1 MQQINHKYPVGIQR
15 FDTIR
20 AEGYR
25 YVDKT
30 DLVWRLANGNSKSV
44 FLSRPRRF
52 GKTLLVSTL
61 KAYFQGRKE
70 LFEGLAIEGLERSWE
85 SFSVIHIDLSSIKA
99 RNVQEL
105 EEQLDAVLRD
115 QEALLG
121 QEATYRLPGS
131 RLSAMITRAH
141 EQTGK
146 EVVVLVDEYDAPM
159 LAVMDDEAT
168 LKEVREIMRG
178 FYAPLKSLERHL
190 RFVFLTGITKFSQ
203 LSIFSELNNLKNI
216 SMNPAFASLCG
227 ITEEELSDQFG
238 EDICQLGRALDMG
251 YDETFAALKRR
262 YDGYHFCE
270 PSPDI
275 YNPFSLLSAF
285 DDQALQSSWF
295 ASGTPTYLLRT
306 LQGAHV
312 TLPELES
319 CRARASEFDAPT
331 ERLVSP
337 IPLLYQSGYLTI
349 KAYDA
354 RSCAYT
360 LGIPND
366 EVRIGL
372 CENLLLY
379 LGEQEGVNMLSPQ
392 YGLVDAIVGRLDK
405 GDMDGALRAMR
416 SFLASIPYDLGSRD
430 EKGFQLKF
438 YLIFRLLGIQIDS
451 EVKTETGRVD
461 AVVQHRGSTYVMEF
475 KYDGSA
481 GEALRQID
489 ERGYLIPY
497 EALDGRLVKVGV
509 NFSSKEQTIEEGWII
524 QEAASVTPR

>member
-1 MQQINHKYPVGIQR
+1 M
-15 FDTIR
+15 
-20 AEGYR
+20 
-25 YVDKT
+25 
-30 DLVWRLANGNSKSV
+30 
-44 FLSRPRRF
+44 
-52 GKTLLVSTL
+52 
-61 KAYFQGRKE
+61 
-70 LFEGLAIEGLERSWE
+70 
-85 SFSVIHIDLSSIKA
+85 
-99 RNVQEL
+99 
-105 EEQLDAVLRD
+105 
-115 QEALLG
+115 
-121 QEATYRLPGS
+121 
-131 RLSAMITRAH
+131 
-141 EQTGK
+141 
-146 EVVVLVDEYDAPM
+146 
-159 LAVMDDEAT
+159 
-168 LKEVREIMRG
+168 
-178 FYAPLKSLERHL
+178 
-190 RFVFLTGITKFSQ
+190 
-203 LSIFSELNNLKNI
+203 
-216 SMNPAFASLCG
+216 
-227 ITEEELSDQFG
+227 
-238 EDICQLGRALDMG
+238 
-251 YDETFAALKRR
+251 
-262 YDGYHFCE
+262 
-270 PSPDI
+270 
-275 YNPFSLLSAF
+275 
-285 DDQALQSSWF
+285 
-295 ASGTPTYLLRT
+295 
-306 LQGAHV
+306 

-461 AVVQHRGSTYVMEF
+461 AVVQHQGSTYVMEF

-497 EALDGRLVKVGV
+497 EALDSRLVKVGV